1 MGSKPSSEV
10 VCECFDIT
18 REKVYALWRKQPTVA
33 AVEKAF
39 GCGNDCG
46 KCVPR
51 LHSLLKF
58 FLLEQ
63 GRSRNAR
70 RN

>member
-1 MGSKPSSEV
+1 MSTERPGDT
-10 VCECFDIT
+10 VCECFDIS
-18 REKVYALWRKQPTVA
+18 RDDVYAIWRKQPTVA

-39 GCGNDCG
+39 GCGRDCG
-46 KCVPR
+46 NCVPR

-63 GRSRNAR
+63 ASGRKAR